1 MLRPVLAAL
10 GIKEGHMPVFIS
22 YSHSDGFIVN
32 KLAAHLVKHNANVWV
47 DTWELNVGDSIL
59 NRVQDAIQES
69 SALLVILSKASV
81 ESEWCKKELS
91 AGLMRELDEK
101 RVVVLPVLVEDCEIP
116 LFLREKMYADLRG
129 DFNKG
134 LHSILDA
141 IAKVTNADQGRL
153 EQEEGT
159 VDWSEDWGY
168 SDDLFHIRFT
178 IVNCPETLPMTF
190 LTQIY
195 VFCNDVATRRYRQ
208 YEKAGLDWI
217 GRAVIAEALFDF
229 GEKDDFRVILDN
241 QFPQKVEATISDP
254 KTGSEY
260 DVICESR
267 KMGQDNGKDQLLN
280 ISDYLKQIREY
291 MRSVSRKPTSEE
303 VAKIH
308 KIMASPWN
316 A

>member
-1 MLRPVLAAL
+1 
-10 GIKEGHMPVFIS
+10 MPVFIS
-22 YSHSDGFIVN
+22 YSHSDAFIVN

-59 NRVQDAIQES
+59 NKVQDAIQES
-69 SALLVILSKASV
+69 SALLVVLSKASV

-91 AGLMRELDEK
+91 AGLVRELDEK
-101 RVVVLPVLVEDCEIP
+101 RVVVLPVLVGDCDIP
-116 LFLREKMYADLRG
+116 LFLREKMYADFRA

-134 LHSILDA
+134 LHDVLNA

-153 EQEEGT
+153 EQDEGT

-168 SDDLFHIRFT
+168 SDGLFHLRFT
-178 IVNCPETLPMTF
+178 IVNCPDTLPMTF

-195 VFCNDVATRRYRQ
+195 VFCNEVATNRYKQ
-208 YEKAGLDWI
+208 YESEGLDWI

-241 QFPQKVEATISDP
+241 QFPQKVEATIPDP
-254 KTGSEY
+254 KTGSAYE
-260 DVICESR
+260 VLCESR

-291 MRSVSRKPTSEE
+291 MRSVSRQPTPEE
-303 VAKIH
+303 MEKIH

>member
-1 MLRPVLAAL
+1 
-10 GIKEGHMPVFIS
+10 MPVFIS

-59 NRVQDAIQES
+59 NKVQDAIQES
-69 SALLVILSKASV
+69 SALLVVLSKASV

-116 LFLREKMYADLRG
+116 IFLREKMYADLRS

-134 LHSILDA
+134 LHEILDA
-141 IAKVTNADQGRL
+141 IAKVTNADQGRI
-153 EQEEGT
+153 EQDEG
-159 VDWSEDWGY
+159 VIDWSEDWGY
-168 SDDLFHIRFT
+168 NNNLFHLRFT
-178 IVNCPETLPMTF
+178 IVNRPDSLPMTF

-195 VFCNDVATRRYRQ
+195 VFCNEVATSRYQQ
-208 YEKAGLDWI
+208 YESAGLDWI
-217 GRAVIAEALFDF
+217 GKAVIAEALFEF
-229 GEKDDFRVILDN
+229 GLKDDFRVILDN
-241 QFPQKVEATISDP
+241 TLPQKLEATIADP
-254 KTGSEY
+254 KNGSKYE
-260 DVICESR
+260 VVCESR

-280 ISDYLKQIREY
+280 ISDYLKQIKEY
-291 MRSVSRKPTSEE
+291 MLSVSRNPTPQESL
-303 VAKIH
+303 KIQ
-308 KIMASPWN
+308 KIVASPWN

>member
-1 MLRPVLAAL
+1 
-10 GIKEGHMPVFIS
+10 MPVFIS
-22 YSHSDGFIVN
+22 YSHSDAIIVN
-32 KLAAHLVKHNANVWV
+32 KLATHLVKHNANVWV
-47 DTWELNVGDSIL
+47 DTWELNIGDSIL

-69 SALLVILSKASV
+69 SALLVILSKTSV
-81 ESEWCKKELS
+81 DSEWCKKELS

-116 LFLREKMYADLRG
+116 LFLREKMYADLRT
-129 DFNKG
+129 DFNQG
-134 LHSILDA
+134 LQNVLDA
-141 IAKVTNADQGRL
+141 IAKVTNADQGRI
-153 EQEEGT
+153 EQDEGT

-168 SDDLFHIRFT
+168 NDDLFHLRFT
-178 IVNCPETLPMTF
+178 IVNSPETLPMTF

-195 VFCNDVATRRYRQ
+195 VFCNTVATNRYRQ
-208 YEKAGLDWI
+208 YESEGLDWI

-241 QFPQKVEATISDP
+241 QFPKEVQATIADP
-254 KTGSEY
+254 KTDY
-260 DVICESR
+260 AYTVICESR

-291 MRSVSRKPTSEE
+291 MRSVSRKPTPEE
-303 VAKIH
+303 VMKIH
-308 KIMASPWN
+308 KIIESPWN

>member
-1 MLRPVLAAL
+1 
-10 GIKEGHMPVFIS
+10 MPVFIS
-22 YSHSDGFIVN
+22 YSHSDELIVN

-69 SALLVILSKASV
+69 SALLVILSKTSV

-116 LFLREKMYADLRG
+116 LFLKEKMYADLRT
-129 DFNKG
+129 DFNVG
-134 LHSILDA
+134 LHKVLDA

-153 EQEEGT
+153 EQDEGT

-168 SDDLFHIRFT
+168 TEDLFHLRFT
-178 IVNCPETLPMTF
+178 IVNSPNVLPMTF

-195 VFCNDVATRRYRQ
+195 VFCNEVATKRYQ
-208 YEKAGLDWI
+208 LYESAGLDWI
-217 GRAVIAEALFDF
+217 GRAVIAEALFGF
-229 GEKDDFRVILDN
+229 GEKDDFRVILDD
-241 QFPQKVEATISDP
+241 QFPQEIKATIADP
-254 KTGSEY
+254 KTDLSY
-260 DVICESR
+260 DVVCETR
-267 KMGQDNGKDQLLN
+267 KMGQDNGKDQLVN

-291 MRSVSRKPTSEE
+291 MRSVSRKPTQEE
-303 VAKIH
+303 VVKIH
-308 KIMASPWN
+308 EIIASP
-316 A
+316 

>member
-1 MLRPVLAAL
+1 MLVNFRLAQ
-10 GIKEGHMPVFIS
+10 P
-22 YSHSDGFIVN
+22 N

-59 NRVQDAIQES
+59 NRVQDAIEES
-69 SALLVILSKASV
+69 SALLVILSKSSV

-116 LFLREKMYADLRG
+116 VFLREKMYADLRN
-129 DFNKG
+129 DFESG
-134 LHSILDA
+134 LHKVLDA
-141 IAKVTNADQGRL
+141 IAKVTNSDQGRL
-153 EQEEGT
+153 EQDEGI

-168 SDDLFHIRFT
+168 NEDLFHLRFT
-178 IVNCPETLPMTF
+178 IVNSPNTLPMTF

-195 VFCNDVATRRYRQ
+195 VFCNEVATNRYKQ
-208 YEKAGLDWI
+208 YESAGLDWI
-217 GRAVIAEALFDF
+217 GRSVIAEALFDF
-229 GEKDDFRVILDN
+229 GAKDDFRVILDN
-241 QFPQKVEATISDP
+241 QFPQEVKATIADP
-254 KTGSEY
+254 KTGSAY

-267 KMGQDNGKDQLLN
+267 KMGQDNGKDQLIN

-291 MRSVSRKPTSEE
+291 IRAVSRKPTSEE
-303 VAKIH
+303 VMKIH
-308 KIMASPWN
+308 EIMARPWN

>member
-1 MLRPVLAAL
+1 
-10 GIKEGHMPVFIS
+10 MPVFIS
-22 YSHSDGFIVN
+22 YSHADGFIVN

-101 RVVVLPVLVEDCEIP
+101 RVVVLPILVEDCEIP

-168 SDDLFHIRFT
+168 SDGLFHLRFT

-195 VFCNDVATRRYRQ
+195 VFCNEVATRRYRQ
-208 YEKAGLDWI
+208 YEKEGVDWI

-254 KTGSEY
+254 KTGSVY

-291 MRSVSRKPTSEE
+291 MRSVSRNPTPEE
-303 VAKIH
+303 IARIH
-308 KIMASPWN
+308 KIRATPWN

>member
-1 MLRPVLAAL
+1 
-10 GIKEGHMPVFIS
+10 MPVFIS
-22 YSHSDGFIVN
+22 YSHSDELIVN

-69 SALLVILSKASV
+69 SALLVVLSKTSV

-116 LFLREKMYADLRG
+116 LFLREKMYADLRT
-129 DFNKG
+129 DFNSG
-134 LHSILDA
+134 LHKVLDA

-153 EQEEGT
+153 EQDEGT

-168 SDDLFHIRFT
+168 NEGLFHLRFT
-178 IVNCPETLPMTF
+178 IVNSPNTLPMTF

-195 VFCNDVATRRYRQ
+195 VFCNEVATSWYKQ
-208 YEKAGLDWI
+208 YEDAGLDWI

-229 GEKDDFRVILDN
+229 GEKDDFRIILDN
-241 QFPQKVEATISDP
+241 QFPQEVKATIADP
-254 KTGSEY
+254 KTDSAY

-267 KMGQDNGKDQLLN
+267 KMGQDNGKDQLIN

-291 MRSVSRKPTSEE
+291 MRSVSRKPNPEE
-303 VAKIH
+303 VMKIH
-308 KIMASPWN
+308 AIIASPWN

>member
-1 MLRPVLAAL
+1 
-10 GIKEGHMPVFIS
+10 MPVFIS
-22 YSHSDGFIVN
+22 YSHSDGLIVN

-69 SALLVILSKASV
+69 SALLMVLSKTSV

-116 LFLREKMYADLRG
+116 LFLREKMYADLRT
-129 DFNKG
+129 DFNSG
-134 LHSILDA
+134 LHKVLDA

-153 EQEEGT
+153 EQDEGI

-168 SDDLFHIRFT
+168 NEGLFHLRFT
-178 IVNCPETLPMTF
+178 IVNSPNTLPMTF

-195 VFCNDVATRRYRQ
+195 VFCNEVATKRYKQ
-208 YEKAGLDWI
+208 YEDAGLDWI

-241 QFPQKVEATISDP
+241 QFPQEIKATIADP
-254 KTGSEY
+254 KTDSAY

-267 KMGQDNGKDQLLN
+267 KMGQDNGKDQLIN

-291 MRSVSRKPTSEE
+291 MRAVSRKPDPEE
-303 VAKIH
+303 VMKIH
-308 KIMASPWN
+308 EIMASPWN